1 MDRKRISLRQALG
14 MWLLGV
20 SPQEMKSVT
29 TGQLLPVWQSGKP
42 IWTDWSADK
51 AVRDGFK
58 ASTWVYACIHRI
70 MKAVASVPWV
80 VSRRTKAGE
89 WEVVPGHPLEELLK
103 RPNPYMSGQDL
114 IERMTA
120 HLYLSGNAL
129 WTKIR
134 ARGAVV
140 ELWPI
145 GPDGIKP
152 VPSQKK
158 FIERY
163 EYEKDGVKHSIK
175 PEDIIHVMFI
185 DPANP
190 YWGMSPLQAGA
201 RIVDTDVE
209 AVTWNKV
216 ALQNRAITDG
226 VFSFKEPLTRE
237 QWEEARRQVREQH
250 QGADNARTPWVL
262 GGDATW
268 HQMSLS
274 PAEMDFIESRKMTR
288 EEICAIFQ
296 VPPPMVG
303 IYDHATLANIETARK
318 IFWLDTVIP
327 FLEDLQSAFNL
338 ALTPEF
344 GDDLMLE
351 FDVSNVEAIQEN
363 YHDKIETAK
372 TLWAMGVPFN
382 QINQQ
387 LELGFDD
394 IPGGD
399 IGYLP
404 MSLLPAGM
412 TAQEPGGEESDE
424 GKEGKLLLNKAW
436 NLTEESQKAAYWKRF
451 DRRRQN
457 WERKVAQLVG
467 KRFRDEGKAVSEAYE
482 QGKDV
487 DGAIDA
493 QMTEWKTLM
502 TGVYVAVMEDFG
514 QESGEALSKSAGSSE
529 RKFEFDPWLGEARN
543 WIEAV
548 VAEKVVRITRTT
560 KDMIKQEITA
570 GFEEGE
576 STQEIARRIRKLY
589 QDFSVRRAMTIART
603 EVVAASNAGSHFAA
617 EQTGLDYQR
626 VWLSSRDERV
636 REDHAD
642 MDGQR
647 RGKNEPFEAP
657 DGSLLMFPGDTSLGA
672 AASQTVMCR
681 CTEIYE
687 VRR

>member
-1 MDRKRISLRQALG
+1 MNKRISLRQALG

-42 IWTDWSADK
+42 IWTDWSTDK
-51 AVRDGFK
+51 AVREGFK
-58 ASTWVYACIHRI
+58 TSTWVYACIHRI
-70 MKAVASVPWV
+70 MKAASSVPWV
-80 VSRRTKAGE
+80 VSQQVKPGE

-103 RPNPYMSGQDL
+103 KPNPYMSGQDL
-114 IERMTA
+114 IERLTA
-120 HLYLSGNAL
+120 HLYLGGNGL

-134 ARGAVV
+134 VRGAVV

-152 VPSQKK
+152 VPSRAK
-158 FIERY
+158 FVERY
-163 EYEKDGVKHSIK
+163 EYERDGVKHSIK

-201 RIVDTDVE
+201 RTVDTDIE
-209 AVTWNKV
+209 AVKWNKV
-216 ALQNRAITDG
+216 SLQNRAITDG
-226 VFSFKEPLTRE
+226 VFSFKEPLTKD

-250 QGADNARTPWVL
+250 QGVDNARTPWVL

-274 PAEMDFIESRKMTR
+274 PAEMDFIESRRMTR

-303 IYDHATLANIETARK
+303 IYDHATLANIETARD

-344 GDDLMLE
+344 GPDLRLE
-351 FDVSNVEAIQEN
+351 FDVSNVPAVQKKFQERV
-363 YHDKIETAK
+363 KVAK
-372 TLWAMGVPFN
+372 EIWSMGVPFN
-382 QINQQ
+382 EVNQR
-387 LELGFDD
+387 LELGFDE
-394 IPGGD
+394 ISGGD
-399 IGYLP
+399 VGYLP
-404 MSLLPAGM
+404 MNLLPAGM
-412 TAQEPGGEESDE
+412 TAQEPGEEPEEGE
-424 GKEGKLLLNKAW
+424 GKTLLNKAW
-436 NLTEESQKAAYWKRF
+436 NLSEENQKAAYWKAF

-457 WERKVAQLVG
+457 WEKKVAQIVG
-467 KRFRDEGKAVSEAYE
+467 RRFRDEGQKVAEAYE
-482 QGKDV
+482 EGRDV
-487 DGAIDA
+487 DGVVDGQRPEWVTMMTAIYA
-493 QMTEWKTLM
+493 
-502 TGVYVAVMEDFG
+502 GVMEDFG
-514 QESGEALSKSAGSSE
+514 QETGEALAKSIGPTS

-548 VAEKVVRITRTT
+548 VAEKVVQITRTT

-589 QDFSVRRAMTIART
+589 QDFSVRRSMTIART

-657 DGSLLMFPGDTSLGA
+657 DGSLLMFPGDTRLGA

>member
-1 MDRKRISLRQALG
+1 MERKRISLRQALG

-58 ASTWVYACIHRI
+58 TSTWVYACIHRI

-103 RPNPYMSGQDL
+103 KPNPYMSGQDL
-114 IERMTA
+114 IERLTA
-120 HLYLSGNAL
+120 HLYLGGNGL

-134 ARGAVV
+134 AGGIVA

-185 DPANP
+185 DPSNP

-201 RIVDTDVE
+201 RTVDTDVE

-274 PAEMDFIESRKMTR
+274 PAEMDFIESRRMTR

-303 IYDHATLANIETARK
+303 IYDNATLANIETARK

-327 FLEDLQSAFNL
+327 FLEDIQSSLNL

-344 GDDLMLE
+344 GPDLMIE

-387 LELGFDD
+387 LELGFND

-412 TAQEPGGEESDE
+412 ALPEGGD
-424 GKEGKLLLNKAW
+424 KARQTKAW
-436 NLTEESQKAAYWKRF
+436 NLSDENQQAAYWKAF

-457 WERKVAQLVG
+457 WEKKVAQIVG
-467 KRFRDEGKAVSEAYE
+467 RRFRDEGQKVAEAYE
-482 QGKDV
+482 EGRDV

-493 QMTEWKTLM
+493 QRPEWETML
-502 TGVYVAVMEDFG
+502 TAIYAGVMEDFG
-514 QESGEALSKSAGSSE
+514 QETGEALAKSIGPTS
-529 RKFEFDPWLGEARN
+529 RKFEFDPWLDNVRE
-543 WIEAV
+543 WIETT
-548 VAEKVVRITRTT
+548 VAEKVTLISQAT
-560 KDMIKQEITA
+560 KNMIKQQIA
-570 GFEEGE
+570 LGFEEGD
-576 STQEIARRIRKLY
+576 STVEIAERLQRQYR
-589 QDFSVRRAMTIART
+589 DFSDRRAMTIART

-617 EQTGLDYQR
+617 EQTGLEYQR

-636 REDHAD
+636 RDDHAD

-672 AASQTVMCR
+672 AASQTIQCR

>member
-1 MDRKRISLRQALG
+1 MNKRISLRQALG

-29 TGQLLPVWQSGKP
+29 AGQLLPVWQSGKP

-89 WEVVPGHPLEELLK
+89 WEVVPGHPLEELIK
-103 RPNPYMSGQDL
+103 NPNPYMSGQDL
-114 IERMTA
+114 IERLTA
-120 HLYLSGNAL
+120 HLYLGGNGL
-129 WTKIR
+129 LTKIR
-134 ARGAVV
+134 AGGVV
-140 ELWPI
+140 AELWPI
-145 GPDGIKP
+145 GPDGVKP
-152 VPSQKK
+152 VPDRKK
-158 FIERY
+158 FIEKY
-163 EYEKDGVKHSIK
+163 EYERDGVKHSIK

-201 RIVDTDVE
+201 RTVDTDIE
-209 AVTWNKV
+209 AVQWNKV

-226 VFSFKEPLTRE
+226 VFSFKEPLTKD

-274 PAEMDFIESRKMTR
+274 PAEMDFIESRRMTR

-303 IYDHATLANIETARK
+303 IYDNATLANIETARK

-351 FDVSNVEAIQEN
+351 FDVSNVEAIQDN
-363 YHDKIETAK
+363 YHEKIKTAQ

-394 IPGGD
+394 IPGGEV
-399 IGYLP
+399 GYLG
-404 MSLLPAGM
+404 MNLLPAGM
-412 TAQEPGGEESDE
+412 AIPEPEGGD
-424 GKEGKLLLNKAW
+424 KARQNKAW
-436 NLTEESQKAAYWKRF
+436 NLSDENQKAAYWKAF
-451 DRRRQN
+451 DRRRMN

-482 QGKDV
+482 QGRDV

-493 QMTEWKTLM
+493 QMTEWETLM

-514 QESGEALSKSAGSSE
+514 QETGEALAKSYGPTS
-529 RKFEFDPWLGEARN
+529 RKFEFDPWLGNVRN

-548 VAEKVVRITRTT
+548 VAEKVTKISRTT
-560 KDMIKQEITA
+560 KDMIKREIA
-570 GFEEGE
+570 LGFEEGE
-576 STQEIARRIRKLY
+576 STPGIARRLRRKY
-589 QDFSVRRAMTIART
+589 QDFSVRRAMMIART
-603 EVVAASNAGSHFAA
+603 EVVAASNSGSHFAA
-617 EQTGLDYQR
+617 EQTGLEYER
-626 VWLSSRDERV
+626 VWLSSRDDRV
-636 REDHAD
+636 RDDHTD
-642 MDGQR
+642 MDGQT
-647 RGKNEPFEAP
+647 RGKSDPFEAP
-657 DGSLLMFPGDTSLGA
+657 DGSELMFPGDTSLGA
-672 AASQTVMCR
+672 DASQTINCR
-681 CTEIYE
+681 CTETFE